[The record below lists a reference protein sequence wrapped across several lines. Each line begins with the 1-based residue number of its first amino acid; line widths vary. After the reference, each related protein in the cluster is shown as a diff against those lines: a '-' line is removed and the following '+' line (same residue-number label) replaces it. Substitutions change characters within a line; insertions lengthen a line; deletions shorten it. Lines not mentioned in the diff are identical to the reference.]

1 MHMLMH
7 MHMHMHRCASTW
19 WRPRRTPCAHAHAH
33 AHAHAQ
39 VREHMV
45 APEEDAVVFMCGP
58 PPMIKFACV
67 PNLEKVGFAPEQ
79 LHTF

>member
-1 MHMLMH
+1 M
-7 MHMHMHRCASTW
+7 
-19 WRPRRTPCAHAHAH
+19 
-33 AHAHAQ
+33 